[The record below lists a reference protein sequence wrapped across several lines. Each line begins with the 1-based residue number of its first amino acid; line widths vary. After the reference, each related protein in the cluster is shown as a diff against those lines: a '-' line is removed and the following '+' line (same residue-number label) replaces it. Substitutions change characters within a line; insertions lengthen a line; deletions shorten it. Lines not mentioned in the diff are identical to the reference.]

1 MALDSLYL
9 QQLSKELKSL
19 LRNSRVEKISQPH
32 PLDAVLSLR
41 TAQKN
46 YQLFISAHPQYARIN
61 LTTKN
66 QENPLKPPAF
76 CMLLRKYLENA
87 RLLEI
92 NQPDFERIIQLY
104 FQTVYPIDGISQ
116 IILVCE
122 LMGKHSNLI
131 LINRQNNQILGA
143 AKILTSENNRYRE
156 ITSGSP
162 YTCPPKKT
170 NPLSHPKLHELL
182 QKAEGTL
189 REALQHNFS
198 GMSPQIIQEI
208 FYRCSFSLEQPLP
221 LNNEQINILEQIWQ
235 KIFTETEEKPLL
247 YLTDNEEIL
256 DYSYLKLHHLN
267 TAKTK
272 IFPDGSQLLA
282 FYYEQKQQKDYLKQ
296 KKKDLT
302 LLLQRELNRCRKKAT
317 LQKKDLAKAKNAEI
331 YRLKGE
337 LLLANLGQIKKGAK
351 AVALNDYYT
360 GQPLEI
366 ALNPEISP
374 SANAQSYF
382 KKYSKIKNSI
392 KHLTE
397 QIKLAASE
405 EKYLE
410 SLLLNLEQAENQN
423 DIDLL
428 RSELEEENYLKS
440 KLKNKSKKKLLIKPL
455 SFISSDNFTI
465 LVGKNN
471 KENDQLTLKTAKS
484 HDLWLHVKDIPGSH
498 VIIRCNTDIPQSTLT
513 EAAELAAYYSKSR
526 YSSNVPVDYTLK
538 KYVKKP
544 AGAKPGMVIYTEQ
557 KTLFVTPNEDKIAKL
572 RKK

>member
-41 TAQKN
+41 TAQKS
-46 YQLFISAHPQYARIN
+46 YRLFISAHPQYARIN
-61 LTTKN
+61 LTAKN

-92 NQPDFERIIQLY
+92 NQPDFERIIRLY

-143 AKILTSENNRYRE
+143 AKILTSESNRYRE
-156 ITSGSP
+156 IASGSP
-162 YTCPPKKT
+162 YVCPPKKT
-170 NPLSHPKLHELL
+170 NPLSCRPSELL
-182 QKAEGTL
+182 KAEGTL
-189 REALQHNFS
+189 KEALQQNFS

-221 LNNEQINILEQIWQ
+221 LNDEQINSLEEVWQ
-235 KIFTETEEKPLL
+235 KIFTAAEEKPLL
-247 YLTDNEEIL
+247 YLTDNGEIL
-256 DYSYLKLHHLN
+256 DYSYLKLEHLK
-267 TAKTK
+267 AAETK
-272 IFPDGSQLLA
+272 AFPDGSQLLA
-282 FYYEQKQQKDYLKQ
+282 FYYEQKQQADYLKQ

-302 LLLQRELNRCRKKAT
+302 LLLQRELNRCRKKAA
-317 LQKKDLAKAKNAEI
+317 LQKKDLAKAENAET
-331 YRLKGE
+331 YRIKGE
-337 LLLANLGQIKKGAK
+337 LLFANLGQIKKGARS
-351 AVALNDYYT
+351 VALNDYYT
-360 GQPLEI
+360 NQVLEI

-374 SANAQSYF
+374 SANAQGYF
-382 KKYSKIKNSI
+382 KKYNKVKSSI

-397 QIKLAASE
+397 QLKLTAE
-405 EKYLE
+405 EEEYLE
-410 SLLLNLEQAENQN
+410 GLLLNLEQAENQN

-428 RSELEEENYLKS
+428 RSELEEENYLKV
-440 KLKNKSKKKLLIKPL
+440 KQKNKSKKKLVINPL
-455 SFISSDNFTI
+455 SFISSDGFII

-498 VIIRCNTDIPQSTLT
+498 VIVRCNDKIPQTTLT

-544 AGAKPGMVIYTEQ
+544 TGAKPGMVIYTEQ
-557 KTLFVTPNEDKIAKL
+557 KTLFVTPNEEKIALL